1 MLELAV
7 FSAML
12 ISLGA
17 MASSRFVVAAC
28 VIVAGCGLE
37 RDWAAWQAV
46 PMTEPSDDSSSSSS
60 SDAPQT
66 GTSTSGIDSSGAGS
80 TQTTGDASTS
90 GGISGEASS
99 AGETTSEATTASTTS
114 TGDVPVCG
122 DGIVDAPDEECDDA
136 NLDETDRC
144 ASTCKTIRLIF
155 VTSVRLKGNINGLV
169 NADANCKS
177 LAAKAMMADPTS
189 RITNASNFKALLA
202 TSTQTVFDRHFPGAG
217 PYQLVNG
224 LRVSDSFTQLFSEPH
239 HNPINVDE
247 RSMTQSTGVWTGT
260 TADGQSFP
268 GVNFWNDWTT
278 LQGSA
283 SWGDTDYVNGW
294 WLYIDIAL
302 GNPTID
308 CSDNFAL
315 YCVEQE

>member
-1 MLELAV
+1 
-7 FSAML
+7 
-12 ISLGA
+12 
-17 MASSRFVVAAC
+17 MASSWFVVAAC
-28 VIVAGCGLE
+28 VIFAGCGLE

-46 PMTEPSDDSSSSSS
+46 PMTEPSDDSSSGSS
-60 SDAPQT
+60 SDATQT
-66 GTSTSGIDSSGAGS
+66 GTSTSGIDSSSAGS
-80 TQTTGDASTS
+80 TQTTDDASTS
-90 GGISGEASS
+90 GVSGEASS
-99 AGETTSEATTASTTS
+99 AGETTTASTTS
-114 TGDVPVCG
+114 TGDVSVCG

-144 ASTCKTIRLIF
+144 TSTCKTIRLIF

-177 LAAKAMMADPTS
+177 LAAKQMMADPTS
-189 RITNASNFKALLA
+189 RITNPSNFKALLA
-202 TSTQTVFDRHFPGAG
+202 TSTQTAFDRHFPGAG

-224 LRVSDSFTQLFSEPH
+224 LRVSDSFAQLFSEPH
-239 HNPINVDE
+239 QNPINVDE

-268 GVNFWNDWTT
+268 GVNFCNDWTT

-283 SWGDTDYVNGW
+283 TFGHTDFIDGW
-294 WLYIDIAL
+294 WLFFDVL

-315 YCVEQE
+315 YCLEQE